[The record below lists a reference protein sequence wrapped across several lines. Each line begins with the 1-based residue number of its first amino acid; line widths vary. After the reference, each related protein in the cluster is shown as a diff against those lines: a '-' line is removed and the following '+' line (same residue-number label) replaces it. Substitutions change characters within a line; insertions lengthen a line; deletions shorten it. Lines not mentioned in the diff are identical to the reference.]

1 MSRTQSSIAHG
12 SRAGTRPGIAYD
24 ARVGSMEVLVSLTPA
39 AIVLAAA
46 TVLLLVLI

>member
-1 MSRTQSSIAHG
+1 MTRMQSSITDG
-12 SRAGTRPGIAYD
+12 NRAGTQPRIAYD
-24 ARVGSMEVLVSLTPA
+24 ARVGTMDVLLSLTPA

>member
-1 MSRTQSSIAHG
+1 MTRTQFSMAER
-12 SRAGTRPGIAYD
+12 SRAGTKPGIAYD
-24 ARVGSMEVLVSLTPA
+24 ARVGTMDVLLGLTPA